1 MTTQRQISNTIGTCK
16 TRLKQL
22 YSNDCHGHTKNDADY
37 IYAAATDLLGAI
49 SGILAKRLK

>member
-1 MTTQRQISNTIGTCK
+1 MTTQKQISNTIGTCK

-22 YSNDCHGHTKNDADY
+22 YSDDCHGLTKDDTDY